1 MRPLMLQGHERSIT
15 QIKYNREGDLLF
27 SCSKDQKPNVWYSLN
42 GERLGTYDGHQGAVW
57 CLDVDWT
64 TSKMISGAGDM
75 TTKIW
80 DVEYGSVIASIP
92 TKSSVRTTNFSYSG
106 NQAAYSTDKAMGQNS
121 ELFIID
127 VRTADSSIAEQNPI
141 LRLPMVQSKITS
153 VLWGPLDETIITGH
167 DNGQISIWDI
177 RKGREVNSVNDHTA
191 GINDMQLNKD
201 GTMFVTASKD
211 TSAKLFDSES
221 LMCLKTYK
229 TERPVNSASI
239 SPIMDHVVLGGGQDA
254 MEVTTTS
261 TKSGKFDSRFFHLIY
276 EEEFARLKGHFGPI
290 NSLAFH
296 PDGKSCAS
304 GGEDGFVRVQTFDS
318 TYFENIFE

>member
-1 MRPLMLQGHERSIT
+1 MLQGHERSIT

-27 SCSKDQKPNVWYSLN
+27 SCSKDHKPNVWYSLN

-75 TTKIW
+75 TTKLW
-80 DVEYGSVIASIP
+80 DVEYGTVIGSIP
-92 TKSSVRTTNFSYSG
+92 AKSSVRKCNFSYSG
-106 NQAAYSTDKAMGQNS
+106 NSAAYSTDKAMGQHS
-121 ELFIID
+121 ELFLID
-127 VRTADSSIAEQNPI
+127 VRTADSSLAEQAPI
-141 LRLPMVQSKITS
+141 LRLPMVESKITS
-153 VLWGPLDETIITGH
+153 MLWGALDETIITGH

-177 RKGREVNSVNDHTA
+177 RKGGREVNSVNDHTA
-191 GINDMQLNKD
+191 GINDMQMSKD

-211 TSAKLFDSES
+211 TTAKLFDSES

-239 SPIMDHVVLGGGQDA
+239 SPILDHVVLGGGQDA

-261 TKSGKFDSRFFHLIY
+261 TKAGKFDSRFFHLIY

-296 PDGKSCAS
+296 PDGKSYAS

-318 TYFENIFE
+318 TYFEPLFE

>member
-27 SCSKDQKPNVWYSLN
+27 SCSKDQKPNVWWSIN

-64 TSKMISGAGDM
+64 TSKLITGSGDM

-80 DVEYGSVIASIP
+80 DVEHGTVTASLP
-92 TKSSVRTTNFSYSG
+92 AKSSVRTCNFSYSG

-127 VRTADSSIAEQNPI
+127 VRTADSSLSEQTPI
-141 LRLPMVQSKITS
+141 LRIPMLQSKITS
-153 VLWGPLDETIITGH
+153 MLWGPLDETIITGH

-177 RKGREVNSVNDHTA
+177 RKGREMNSVNDHTA
-191 GINDMQLNKD
+191 GINDMQMYKD

-229 TERPVNSASI
+229 TERPVNSAAI
-239 SPIMDHVVLGGGQDA
+239 SPILDHVVLGGGQDA

-261 TKSGKFDSRFFHLIY
+261 TKAGKFDSRFFHLIY

-296 PDGKSCAS
+296 PDGKSYAS
-304 GGEDGFVRVQTFDS
+304 GGEDGFVRVNTFDS
-318 TYFENIFE
+318 TYYEPLF